1 MVDFYGF
8 HVGRYT
14 SPMDP
19 VGRKVND
26 NYFYVHQSSQNS
38 NPSIT
43 TIAAEGTT
51 KIAPHGGS
59 RRVAAEEMVQKT
71 VLVSPTLKPGDLW
84 RCISPQCQ
92 NTPGMNTLHYLP
104 TFGLN

>member
-1 MVDFYGF
+1 
-8 HVGRYT
+8 
-14 SPMDP
+14 MDP
-19 VGRKVND
+19 LGLKVND
-26 NYFYVHQSSQNS
+26 DYMTISYPSIFSKFQ

-71 VLVSPTLKPGDLW
+71 VPESDSETW
-84 RCISPQCQ
+84 RFVEMYISPMPKYSRYEYLCIIY
-92 NTPGMNTLHYLP
+92 LHLA
-104 TFGLN
+104 

>member
-14 SPMDP
+14 SPVDP
-19 VGRKVND
+19 VGLKVND
-26 NYFYVHQSSQNS
+26 NYIYIHQSSQNS

-71 VLVSPTLKPGDLW
+71 VPESDSETW
-84 RCISPQCQ
+84 RFVEMYISPMPKYSRYEYLCIIY
-92 NTPGMNTLHYLP
+92 LHLA
-104 TFGLN
+104 

>member
-1 MVDFYGF
+1 
-8 HVGRYT
+8 
-14 SPMDP
+14 MDP
-19 VGRKVND
+19 LGLKVND
-26 NYFYVHQSSQNS
+26 NYMTISINLLKFQ

-71 VLVSPTLKPGDLW
+71 VPESDSETW
-84 RCISPQCQ
+84 RFVEMYISPMPKYSRYEYLCIIY
-92 NTPGMNTLHYLP
+92 LHLA
-104 TFGLN
+104 